1 MKIVYLKPK
10 SSFLGEQMHSD
21 TLFGAICWGIRQIY
35 GNDEL
40 EEMLCRFDRDSE
52 KFDPPFLISSS
63 FPYMESEKGKMHFL
77 PKPILKPI
85 WRGIK
90 TKESLDKL
98 KAIKK
103 VAYLQENLF
112 NDWIN
117 GKLTDSE
124 LFENIELKEDKVT
137 YKLDGEEYLQKNGIL
152 IENGYAAS
160 IFIGNEKGHATK
172 ILKGADIQRNVINR
186 LSNTTTEG
194 GLFYTHETFIGK
206 KSGLYF
212 LIEIKDR
219 GYENLLNASL
229 RFIEDRGIS
238 GDVSVGKGQFDIE
251 LLTEAEIIHE
261 PKNPDS
267 FTNLSLYYPCD
278 DEIQFFKQHEEKT
291 WYNLIG
297 RKGKIES
304 AFVSTKDIWKESIQM
319 FEEGSTFPLIADREL
334 YGKNPIVKEKPFKIQ
349 HYGFA
354 LPVKMRMVK
363 NEI

>member
-10 SSFLGEQMHSD
+10 SSFLGEQIHSD

-40 EEMLCRFDRDSE
+40 EEMLSRFARDSK

-63 FPYMESEKGKMHFL
+63 FPYMESEKEKRHFL

-85 WRGIK
+85 WRNVE
-90 TKESLDKL
+90 TKEALDKL
-98 KAIKK
+98 KTIKK
-103 VAYLQENLF
+103 VAYIQENIF
-112 NDWIN
+112 NGWIN
-117 GKLTDSE
+117 GKITDSD
-124 LFENIELKEDKVT
+124 LFEHIKLKEDNIT
-137 YKLDGEEYLQKNGIL
+137 YQLEGEEYLQKGGIL
-152 IENGYAAS
+152 IEKGDATG
-160 IFIGNEKGHATK
+160 IFKETD
-172 ILKGADIQRNVINR
+172 ILRNVIDR

-194 GLFYTHETFIGK
+194 GLFYTHETFIGE
-206 KSGLYF
+206 KSGLFF

-219 GYENLLNASL
+219 VYENLLNASL
-229 RFIEDRGIS
+229 RFVEDRGIG

-251 LLTEAEIIHE
+251 LLTDTEIIHE